1 MFAGMVEGSEGRVR
15 AKKKMKLLSVE
26 EVAEA
31 LGVSRQ
37 TVSRM
42 IAEGSLPAICLRS
55 GRRKKVLRIRPEA
68 LDRWLAAKER
78 ETSTSPSKFFTRN

>member
-1 MFAGMVEGSEGRVR
+1 V
-15 AKKKMKLLSVE
+15 KLLSVE

-42 IAEGSLPAICLRS
+42 ITEGSLPAICLRS

-68 LDRWLAAKER
+68 LERWLAAKER
-78 ETSTSPSKFFTRN
+78 ETSRTYVGGPPPKIFTHN